1 MRLGAATD
9 HGGSRIIKFGHGGP
23 VEGFGER
30 PHGAGCERYFE
41 MSVGSVNAAVSDE
54 AFARGWAAFFEE
66 LDKELLASPATK
78 KQRV

>member
-1 MRLGAATD
+1 MRLWNRLR
-9 HGGSRIIKFGHGGP
+9 GSGHSTAQ
-23 VEGFGER
+23 R